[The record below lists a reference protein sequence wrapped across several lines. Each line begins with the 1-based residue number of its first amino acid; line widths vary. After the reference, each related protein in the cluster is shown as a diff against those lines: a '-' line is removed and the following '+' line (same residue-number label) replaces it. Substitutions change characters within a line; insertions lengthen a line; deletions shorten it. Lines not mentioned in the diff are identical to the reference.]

1 MGWKVCVAAA
11 IGLGTVACTDPGAPP
26 LAVSTFGEAAVAP
39 VERVRYWG
47 EYDDGVSYR
56 PRPRGYGYPRYGYED
71 GYARRRYGYDEGYGR
86 RYGYGGPRRYDEPRR
101 FEPRYNFDREAAKD
115 DVKRYRRAQKDE
127 FKAQVRGWNRAHGF

>member
-26 LAVSTFGEAAVAP
+26 LAVSTFSEAS
-39 VERVRYWG
+39 VERVGSWG
-47 EYDDGVSYR
+47 EYDEESYR
-56 PRPRGYGYPRYGYED
+56 PRRRGYGYPRYGYED
-71 GYARRRYGYDEGYGR
+71 GYARRRYGYDEGYGRR